1 MEAVNNPNIVL
12 DMSDT
17 DYHSRPELS
26 STGARL
32 LLPEFSGSPA
42 KFKYRQGREYHTASF
57 DVGKAVHAQVLGVGA
72 QAVAYPE
79 DLLDSRGAASTKA
92 AKEWAE
98 NMRAEG
104 LVPMKAAELR
114 PVFGMAEAVLRH
126 PTARPLF
133 EVCEKREVS
142 AFATVDDVRSRA
154 RFDALSDETP
164 KGVYSVDLKTGDDAT
179 KAGFERSVAKWGYD
193 VQQAWYQDVYQA
205 AAGRPIDEFFFV
217 AVERAAPYE
226 VAVFQLPE
234 IWAQMGARK
243 AAEARRIYR
252 ECAES
257 GQWPGYDTTI
267 QYLDPPTWVV
277 FEHEARYEQQEI
289 RVS

>member
-1 MEAVNNPNIVL
+1 MNGLIFDLP
-12 DMSDT
+12 DDR
-17 DYHSRPELS
+17 YHSRSELS

-32 LLPEFSGSPA
+32 LLPEFGGSPA
-42 KFKYRQGREYHTASF
+42 KFKYRQGRDFTSNAF
-57 DVGKAVHAQVLGVGA
+57 DVGKAVHAQVLGVGT

-79 DLLDSRGAASTKA
+79 DLLDPRGAASTKA

-98 NMRAEG
+98 DRRAEG
-104 LVPMKAAELR
+104 MVPMKAAELR
-114 PVFGMAEAVLRH
+114 PIYGMAEAVLKH
-126 PTARPLF
+126 PTAGPLF
-133 EVCEKREVS
+133 EVCVHREVS
-142 AFATVDDVRSRA
+142 AFAPVDDVPSRA
-154 RFDALSDETP
+154 RFDALSDET
-164 KGVYSVDLKTGDDAT
+164 KNGIYAVDLKTGDDAT

-193 VQQAWYQDVYQA
+193 VQLAFYEDVYRA
-205 AAGRPIDEFFFV
+205 ATGDAINEFFFV

-252 ECAES
+252 ECTES
-257 GQWPGYDTTI
+257 GKWPGYDTTI
-267 QYLDPPTWVV
+267 QFLDPPTWVV

-289 RVS
+289 TV